1 MTDVAPSASGSPGS
15 SRLDGLTS
23 WHSDWSGLRVAVLG
37 LGVTGFSVADTLTE
51 LGASVLVVAEKA
63 QPKYADL
70 VPVIGAALVLAP
82 QGEVPAELQDFDP
95 ELVVASPGYHPDDAL
110 IVWAGER
117 GTAVWGDVELAWRLR
132 DKVVDSQTGRP
143 ADWIAVT
150 GTNGK
155 TTTVQLTATMLLAA
169 GHRVAPC
176 GNIGIP
182 VLDAIRDPQG
192 FDVLVVELSSYQ
204 LHSTSSMSP
213 FASVVLNVAEDH
225 LDWHGSFEAYAAA
238 KAKIYTDTQVACVY
252 NKDDALT
259 QTMVEEAE
267 VIEGARAIGFGLGV
281 PGPSDFGIVD
291 GILCDR
297 AFLDERRDAALEIAT
312 IDELRMRGLGAPHT
326 VADFLAASALARSY
340 GVSIEAIRAALAD
353 FALDSHRIE
362 HVVTAGGVTWVDDSK
377 ATNPHAAAASLRA
390 YPSIVWVV
398 GGLLKG
404 VDIDPLVRA
413 SVGEEGSRVRAVVV
427 IGADRTEV
435 LGSLQ
440 RHAPELPVF
449 EVDHVE
455 TRDVM
460 TRAVALAAAVAEPG
474 DVVLLAPAAA
484 SMDQFV
490 DYADRGTRFAEAVR
504 KHVGGIDG
512 DDSLPNPPE
521 IRPE

>member
-1 MTDVAPSASGSPGS
+1 MALAMTDASASAP
-15 SRLDGLTS
+15 SRLDALTS

-51 LGASVLVVAEKA
+51 LGASVLVVAATAKKE
-63 QPKYADL
+63 YADL
-70 VPVIGAALVLAP
+70 VPVIGARLVLAP
-82 QGEVPAELQDFDP
+82 SGEVPAELADFEP

-110 IVWAGER
+110 LVWAGSA
-117 GTAVWGDVELAWRLR
+117 GIPVWGDVELAWRLR
-132 DKVVDSQTGRP
+132 DKVVRPDGRP

-155 TTTVQLTATMLLAA
+155 TTTVQLTASMLLAA
-169 GHRVAPC
+169 GNRVAPC

-213 FASVVLNVAEDH
+213 WASVVLNVADDH

-238 KAKIYTDTQVACVY
+238 KARVYTNTQVACVY
-252 NKDDALT
+252 NKGDELT
-259 QTMVEEAE
+259 MRMVEDAE

-281 PGPSDFGIVD
+281 PGPSDFGVVD

-297 AFLDERRDAALEIAT
+297 AFLDERRDSALEIVT
-312 IDELRMRGLGAPHT
+312 VDDLRMRGLAAPHT
-326 VADFLAASALARSY
+326 VADVLAASALARSY
-340 GVSIEAIRAALAD
+340 GAPIEAIRAALAS
-353 FALDSHRIE
+353 FTLDRHRIE
-362 HVVTAGGVTWVDDSK
+362 HVVTAGGITWVDDSK

-404 VDIDPLVRA
+404 VDIDPLVQA
-413 SVGEEGSRVRAVVV
+413 SVGDEGSRVRAVVV
-427 IGADRTEV
+427 IGADRREV
-435 LGSLQ
+435 VASIQ
-440 RHAPELPVF
+440 RHAPELPLF
-449 EVDHVE
+449 EVDDAE
-455 TRDVM
+455 TSDVM
-460 TRAVALAAAVAEPG
+460 TAAVALAAAAARPG

-484 SMDQFV
+484 SMDQFA

-512 DDSLPNPPE
+512 DDTLPNSPE
-521 IRPE
+521 IRS

>member
-1 MTDVAPSASGSPGS
+1 MTDAAATPIPEP

-23 WHSDWSGLRVAVLG
+23 WHSDWAGLRVAVLG
-37 LGVTGFSVADTLTE
+37 LGITGFSVADTLTE
-51 LGASVLVVAEKA
+51 LGASVLVVAAKA
-63 QPKYADL
+63 AKQYADL
-70 VPVIGAALVLAP
+70 IPVIGAELVLAP
-82 QGEVPAELQDFDP
+82 GGEVPAELQDFDP

-110 IVWAGER
+110 LVWAGDR

-132 DKVVDSQTGRP
+132 DKVVDAQTGKP

-155 TTTVQLTATMLLAA
+155 TTTVQLTASMLLAA

-213 FASVVLNVAEDH
+213 YASVVLNLAEDH
-225 LDWHGSFEAYAAA
+225 LDWHGSFEAYVAA
-238 KAKIYTDTQVACVY
+238 KARVYTNTQIACVY
-252 NKDDALT
+252 NRDDLR
-259 QTMVEEAE
+259 TMTLVEDAD

-281 PGPSDFGIVD
+281 PGPSDFGVVD

-297 AFLDERRDAALEIAT
+297 AFLDDRRDAALEIAT
-312 IDELRMRGLGAPHT
+312 VDELRMRGLGAPHT
-326 VADFLAASALARSY
+326 VADVLAASALARSY
-340 GVSIEAIRAALAD
+340 GASIEAIRAALAQ
-353 FALDSHRIE
+353 FTLDRHRIE

-404 VDIDPLVRA
+404 VDIDPLVEA
-413 SVGEEGSRVRAVVV
+413 SVGGDGGRVRAVVV
-427 IGADRTEV
+427 IGADRSEV
-435 LGSLQ
+435 VASLR
-440 RHAPELPVF
+440 RHAPGLPLF
-449 EVDHVE
+449 EVEHDE
-455 TRDVM
+455 TSDVM
-460 TRAVALAAAVAEPG
+460 TRAVALAAAAAEPG

-484 SMDQFV
+484 SMDQFA

-512 DDSLPNPPE
+512 DDTLPNPSE

>member
-1 MTDVAPSASGSPGS
+1 MTDAAASRPES
-15 SRLDGLTS
+15 LTS
-23 WHSDWSGLRVAVLG
+23 WHADWSGLRVAVLG

-51 LGASVLVVAEKA
+51 LGASVLVVAAGAKKE
-63 QPKYADL
+63 YADL
-70 VPVIGAALVLAP
+70 VPVIGAKLVLAP
-82 QGEVPAELQDFDP
+82 AGEVPAELADFEP

-110 IVWAGER
+110 IVWAQGA
-117 GTAVWGDVELAWRLR
+117 GTPVWGDVELAWRLR
-132 DKVVDSQTGRP
+132 DKVVRPDGRP

-155 TTTVQLTATMLLAA
+155 TTTVQLTASMLLAA
-169 GHRVAPC
+169 GNRVAPC

-213 FASVVLNVAEDH
+213 YASVVLNVADDH

-238 KAKIYTDTQVACVY
+238 KARVYTNTQVACVY
-252 NKDDALT
+252 NKADERT
-259 QTMVEEAE
+259 MRMVEDAD
-267 VIEGARAIGFGLGV
+267 VVEGARAIGFGLGV
-281 PGPSDFGIVD
+281 PGPSDFGVVD

-297 AFLDERRDAALEIAT
+297 AFLDDRRDAALEIVT
-312 IDELRMRGLGAPHT
+312 VDELRMRGLAAPHT
-326 VADFLAASALARSY
+326 VADVLAASALARSY
-340 GVSIEAIRAALAD
+340 GAPIEALRSALAS
-353 FALDSHRIE
+353 FTLDRHRIE

-404 VDIDPLVRA
+404 VDIDPLVQA
-413 SVGEEGSRVRAVVV
+413 SVAAEAGREASRVRAVVV
-427 IGADRTEV
+427 IGVDRSEV
-435 LGSLQ
+435 LASFQ
-440 RHAPELPVF
+440 RHAPELPLF
-449 EVDHVE
+449 EVDDAE
-455 TRDVM
+455 TSDVM
-460 TRAVALAAAVAEPG
+460 SAAVALAAAAARPG

-484 SMDQFV
+484 SMDQFA

-512 DDSLPNPPE
+512 DDTLPDSPS
-521 IRPE
+521 IRP